1 MPLDLQVLT
10 ADRDRSFGRDRRL
23 LTRRDF
29 QRVFERPHRSAD
41 RCFLVLARARRAGA
55 GCANGA
61 RLGIAVGKK
70 HVRRANRRNRLKR
83 TVRESFRLNR
93 ERLAGLDLVVVA
105 QAPADRQPGPALRA
119 SLERHWEE
127 QAKRCEPPS

>member
-1 MPLDLQVLT
+1 M
-10 ADRDRSFGRDRRL
+10 
-23 LTRRDF
+23 
-29 QRVFERPHRSAD
+29 FERPFRSAD

-55 GCANGA
+55 GAGAGSANGA

-83 TVRESFRLNR
+83 AVRESFRLNR

-127 QAKRCEPPS
+127 LAKRCEPPS